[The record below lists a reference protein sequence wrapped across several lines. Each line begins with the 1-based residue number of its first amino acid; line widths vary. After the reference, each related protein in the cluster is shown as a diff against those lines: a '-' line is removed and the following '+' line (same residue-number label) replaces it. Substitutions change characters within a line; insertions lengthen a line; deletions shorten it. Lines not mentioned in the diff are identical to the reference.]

1 MAQKKI
7 KVVKVVSPEKKMKV
21 AVAPKAPKAVKAPK
35 AAVPGSPKPAKK
47 KKYNDNL
54 VNRILEDW
62 TEPYASYGPDG
73 TYYPPS
79 YDKYP
84 YGSLTGRK
92 K

>member
-1 MAQKKI
+1 MAKPVTPKAAAT
-7 KVVKVVSPEKKMKV
+7 S
-21 AVAPKAPKAVKAPK
+21 KAPKAVKAPK

-62 TEPYASYGPDG
+62 SQPYDEYGPDG
-73 TYYPPS
+73 TYYPAA

-84 YGSLTGRK
+84 YGSLTGRGK
-92 K
+92 